1 MSENITLTKNGI
13 GILLAILTL
22 LSIFASSVI
31 AYTITNQVTL
41 QNQDEIRT
49 IKEDVRQVNSQITE
63 LKTQTA
69 IISLMA
75 DDIKD
80 IKQDIKYITRG
91 KE

>member
-1 MSENITLTKNGI
+1 MSENITITKNGI